1 MRSPWSAPAY
11 VLKKKNVTEFQD
23 IRITELASGQAESGP
38 LMNMVLNLSADAP
51 VDCPDALC
59 SGKRG
64 INPHPR

>member
-1 MRSPWSAPAY
+1 M
-11 VLKKKNVTEFQD
+11 TEFQD

-51 VDCPDALC
+51 VDCPDALR